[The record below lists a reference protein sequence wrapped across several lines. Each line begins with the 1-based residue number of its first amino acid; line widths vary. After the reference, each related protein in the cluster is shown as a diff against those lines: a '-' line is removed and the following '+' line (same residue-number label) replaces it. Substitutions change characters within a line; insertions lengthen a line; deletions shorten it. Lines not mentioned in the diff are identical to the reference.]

1 MRISRTLGL
10 LVAALFSVWTAAPVM
25 GQTPADGGPPA
36 VPGKAADVKG
46 DKDKDRDKDV
56 KADKKDD
63 KDEKAEKKAN
73 KGKADKKH
81 AKKPKDADD
90 KDADDNGHSNKGWK
104 LRGLDRA
111 DQVAGE
117 HGKQGRDNARA
128 KQGR

>member
-1 MRISRTLGL
+1 MRISRALGL

-25 GQTPADGGPPA
+25 GQTPAGGGPPA
-36 VPGKAADVKG
+36 APGKAADVKG

-73 KGKADKKH
+73 KGKAGKKH

-90 KDADDNGHSNKGWK
+90 NGHSNKGGK

>member
-25 GQTPADGGPPA
+25 GQTPADGGPPVA
-36 VPGKAADVKG
+36 PGKAADVKG

-56 KADKKDD
+56 KADKKEEKD
-63 KDEKAEKKAN
+63 KKAERKAGKKKA
-73 KGKADKKH
+73 ATKH

-90 KDADDNGHSNKGWK
+90 KDADDNEHSNKGGK

>member
-10 LVAALFSVWTAAPVM
+10 LVAALFSVWTAVPVM
-25 GQTPADGGPPA
+25 GQSPVGGGPAAAQSKP
-36 VPGKAADVKG
+36 ADVKG

-63 KDEKAEKKAN
+63 KDEKAKKKAG
-73 KGKADKKH
+73 KGEAGKKH
-81 AKKPKDADD
+81 AKKPKDVDD
-90 KDADDNGHSNKGWK
+90 KDADDNGHGNKGGK